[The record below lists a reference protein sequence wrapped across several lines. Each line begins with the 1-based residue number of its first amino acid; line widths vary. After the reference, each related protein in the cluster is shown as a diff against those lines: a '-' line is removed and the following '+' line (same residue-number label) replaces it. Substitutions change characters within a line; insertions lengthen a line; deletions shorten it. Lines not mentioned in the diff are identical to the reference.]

1 MAEYEFK
8 SPSMEN
14 IDWTEYYKEKTK
26 KGTPYADLMG
36 PSDYAVESPEDE
48 VRVEE
53 ILKPFKK
60 ESPPVVEE
68 KSFWDKRKEDWNERW
83 QDPEMRQG
91 MIDVGVKGIQDLITA
106 PSRTRAAIGDIYT
119 KTRMGQPSRSLDV
132 LAETARPDLYS
143 ELRAL
148 EGKNKA
154 KADAETRKERW
165 NRLLELNIQERE
177 KKLKDL

>member
-1 MAEYEFK
+1 MSVLDEEYPAFK
-8 SPSMEN
+8 SPAME
-14 IDWTEYYKEKTK
+14 EASKELKALAGK
-26 KGTPYADLMG
+26 DDFVNVASAFKEAP
-36 PSDYAVESPEDE
+36 
-48 VRVEE
+48 VEE
-53 ILKPFKK
+53 EL
-60 ESPPVVEE
+60 
-68 KSFWDKRKEDWNERW
+68 SFWDKRKEDWNDRW

-148 EGKNKA
+148 EGKKKA